1 MKPHAL
7 LLAATAAARP
17 VVWFDG
23 AEDVPKRVRRSR
35 AVSVGV
41 AYRSDDDAPAAVCL
55 HDTCG
60 GGDDACVDVAGPEA
74 TSQLNHGFGH
84 CAPGAHALTVY
95 AADGS
100 SSATLEFDVAATP
113 MVEAAVSQTSVTTND
128 TARIT
133 VAVAADGRG
142 SLELCT
148 MSPCGDWLRHL
159 HNFHCRPVPAAG
171 ETAFDVTVGF
181 ANCEPGQR
189 SVSAIALPAGYL
201 ENHPTTPIVDLWRV
215 AGPGAYDEVVF
226 TVAWDDASAANL
238 NQLYFAP
245 GDAPGAYDAATAYTT
260 GGQFKQGGA
269 GVASSWRRQAD
280 LLGALFGA
288 GADID
293 VLEFGCGT
301 MELAAWLAASRA
313 PLVGDY
319 ACVEPNAYLTEAGR
333 GRARRG
339 DGPHW
344 SALQA
349 RLDHGQVFLAHNAAF
364 APALAPGS
372 RVHLVYSHS
381 VLSHAGSRT
390 LDAYLEATS
399 TFLHDDGIAVASR
412 SASGSVV
419 PSSAPETSPARS
431 LCVCAECGGG
441 DRRYADDCLS
451 DGSLEW
457 VRAPASANAPRAARP
472 PALAGLPLGLLAL
485 ARGPARRGGEV
496 RPRGPPRRR
505 RRRRRAAVGHD
516 AGRPHRGRL
525 ARVGRPRAAGHGP
538 RRWRPGAAA
547 RLWS

>member
-60 GGDDACVDVAGPEA
+60 GGDDACVDVVGPAA

-84 CAPGAHALTVY
+84 CAPGAHAHRLRRRLAVRRRRIRPPR
-95 AADGS
+95 
-100 SSATLEFDVAATP
+100 P
-113 MVEAAVSQTSVTTND
+113 MVEAAVSQTAVTTND
-128 TARIT
+128 TALIT

-142 SLELCT
+142 PGALHDE
-148 MSPCGDWLRHL
+148 PRGDWLHHL
-159 HNFHCRPVPAAG
+159 HNFHCRPIPKTG

-201 ENHPTTPIVDLWRV
+201 DAHPTTPITDLWRV

-245 GDAPGAYDAATAYTT
+245 GDAPGAYDAATAAHD
-260 GGQFKQGGA
+260 G
-269 GVASSWRRQAD
+269 RPAD

-293 VLEFGCGT
+293 VLEFG
-301 MELAAWLAASRA
+301 
-313 PLVGDY
+313 
-319 ACVEPNAYLTEAGR
+319 
-333 GRARRG
+333 
-339 DGPHW
+339 
-344 SALQA
+344 
-349 RLDHGQVFLAHNAAF
+349 
-364 APALAPGS
+364 
-372 RVHLVYSHS
+372 
-381 VLSHAGSRT
+381 
-390 LDAYLEATS
+390 
-399 TFLHDDGIAVASR
+399 
-412 SASGSVV
+412 
-419 PSSAPETSPARS
+419 S

-451 DGSLEW
+451 DGSLGGA
-457 VRAPASANAPRAARP
+457 RAAPRGREAAP
-472 PALAGLPLGLLAL
+472 
-485 ARGPARRGGEV
+485 EV
-496 RPRGPPRRR
+496 RE
-505 RRRRRAAVGHD
+505 V
-516 AGRPHRGRL
+516 
-525 ARVGRPRAAGHGP
+525 
-538 RRWRPGAAA
+538 PGA
-547 RLWS
+547 RFVRELCWCGSLWRRS

>member
-60 GGDDACVDVAGPEA
+60 GGDDACVDVVGPEA
-74 TSQLNHGFGH
+74 TSRLNHGFGH

-113 MVEAAVSQTSVTTND
+113 MVEAAVSQTSVTTNA

-142 SLELCT
+142 ALELCT

-181 ANCEPGQR
+181 DNCEPGQR
-189 SVSAIALPAGYL
+189 SVSAILLPAGYL
-201 ENHPTTPIVDLWRV
+201 DAHPTTPIVDLWRV

-245 GDAPGAYDAATAYTT
+245 GDAVFACRHHVEDGVRAFKEPRNQRTVDGNELVDTVVDAKLQRAEYAPSKSHAHFSGT
-260 GGQFKQGGA
+260 
-269 GVASSWRRQAD
+269 VALRVVGRRFLFAD
-280 LLGALFGA
+280 LLDVAALG
-288 GADID
+288 
-293 VLEFGCGT
+293 L
-301 MELAAWLAASRA
+301 
-313 PLVGDY
+313 
-319 ACVEPNAYLTEAGR
+319 
-333 GRARRG
+333 
-339 DGPHW
+339 
-344 SALQA
+344 
-349 RLDHGQVFLAHNAAF
+349 GQ
-364 APALAPGS
+364 S
-372 RVHLVYSHS
+372 
-381 VLSHAGSRT
+381 
-390 LDAYLEATS
+390 E
-399 TFLHDDGIAVASR
+399 
-412 SASGSVV
+412 
-419 PSSAPETSPARS
+419 
-431 LCVCAECGGG
+431 
-441 DRRYADDCLS
+441 
-451 DGSLEW
+451 
-457 VRAPASANAPRAARP
+457 RP
-472 PALAGLPLGLLAL
+472 PDYGAC
-485 ARGPARRGGEV
+485 
-496 RPRGPPRRR
+496 
-505 RRRRRAAVGHD
+505 
-516 AGRPHRGRL
+516 GRL
-525 ARVGRPRAAGHGP
+525 AI
-538 RRWRPGAAA
+538 
-547 RLWS
+547 

>member
-60 GGDDACVDVAGPEA
+60 GGDDACVDVVGPEA

-113 MVEAAVSQTSVTTND
+113 IVEAAVSQTSVTTND
-128 TARIT
+128 TALIT

-142 SLELCT
+142 ALELCT

-201 ENHPTTPIVDLWRV
+201 DAHPTTPIVDLWRV

-301 MELAAWLAASRA
+301 MELAAWLAGSRA

-399 TFLHDDGIAVASR
+399 AFLHDDGIAVASR
-412 SASGSVV
+412 SASVYPWVSWH
-419 PSSAPETSPARS
+419 SPAG
-431 LCVCAECGGG
+431 L
-441 DRRYADDCLS
+441 
-451 DGSLEW
+451 
-457 VRAPASANAPRAARP
+457 RA
-472 PALAGLPLGLLAL
+472 
-485 ARGPARRGGEV
+485 
-496 RPRGPPRRR
+496 
-505 RRRRRAAVGHD
+505 
-516 AGRPHRGRL
+516 
-525 ARVGRPRAAGHGP
+525 
-538 RRWRPGAAA
+538 AAA
-547 RLWS
+547 RFGLEVLHVADDVAGALRSGMMQGGRIEGDWHEWVVLARPGMGLDAGARARLLAFGHNAP

>member
-60 GGDDACVDVAGPEA
+60 RGDDACVDVVGPEA
-74 TSQLNHGFGH
+74 TSRLNHGFGH

-399 TFLHDDGIAVASR
+399 AFLHDDGIAVASR
-412 SASGSVV
+412 
-419 PSSAPETSPARS
+419 
-431 LCVCAECGGG
+431 
-441 DRRYADDCLS
+441 
-451 DGSLEW
+451 
-457 VRAPASANAPRAARP
+457 PASVPRERRP
-472 PALAGLPLGLLAL
+472 FFRAGNLS
-485 ARGPARRGGEV
+485 R
-496 RPRGPPRRR
+496 
-505 RRRRRAAVGHD
+505 
-516 AGRPHRGRL
+516 
-525 ARVGRPRAAGHGP
+525 
-538 RRWRPGAAA
+538 
-547 RLWS
+547 

>member
-1 MKPHAL
+1 MPPRRQRLIVNISCTDREARR
-7 LLAATAAARP
+7 ARNGQPIAPDPNETARAPPRSDGRRAP

-60 GGDDACVDVAGPEA
+60 GGDDACVDVVGPAA

-113 MVEAAVSQTSVTTND
+113 MVEAAVSQTAVTTND
-128 TARIT
+128 TALIT

-142 SLELCT
+142 ALELCT
-148 MSPCGDWLRHL
+148 MSPCGDWLHHL
-159 HNFHCRPVPAAG
+159 HNFHCRPIPKTG

-189 SVSAIALPAGYL
+189 S
-201 ENHPTTPIVDLWRV
+201 
-215 AGPGAYDEVVF
+215 
-226 TVAWDDASAANL
+226 
-238 NQLYFAP
+238 LYFAP

-293 VLEFGCGT
+293 VLEFG
-301 MELAAWLAASRA
+301 
-313 PLVGDY
+313 
-319 ACVEPNAYLTEAGR
+319 
-333 GRARRG
+333 
-339 DGPHW
+339 
-344 SALQA
+344 
-349 RLDHGQVFLAHNAAF
+349 
-364 APALAPGS
+364 
-372 RVHLVYSHS
+372 VHLVYSHS

-399 TFLHDDGIAVASR
+399 AFLHDDGIAVASR
-412 SASGSVV
+412 SASVYPWVSWH
-419 PSSAPETSPARS
+419 SPAG
-431 LCVCAECGGG
+431 L
-441 DRRYADDCLS
+441 
-451 DGSLEW
+451 
-457 VRAPASANAPRAARP
+457 RA
-472 PALAGLPLGLLAL
+472 
-485 ARGPARRGGEV
+485 
-496 RPRGPPRRR
+496 
-505 RRRRRAAVGHD
+505 
-516 AGRPHRGRL
+516 
-525 ARVGRPRAAGHGP
+525 
-538 RRWRPGAAA
+538 AAA
-547 RLWS
+547 RFGLEVLHVADDVAGALRSGMMQGGRIEGDWHEWVVLARPGMGLDAGARARLLAFGHNAP